1 MSKGEIIDFVVL
13 RITTE
18 LDKFQRTKTIPHTL
32 LEGALE
38 LQEIRDVYYDK
49 LPAKYQKIF
58 NKVLKEYHQNIGEN
72 FESLKLAMKK
82 DYARVVNNMSTEHES
97 FRFKEIMN
105 LYRPGMN
112 PVRAMYYQTREV
124 IRRFNPEH
132 PFHYWLVDLV
142 TDLEYNNIILDA
154 LGKDVRKLERI
165 IKRYYFPLIE
175 HGDGVPLELFHAK
188 QQLKD
193 FRHYYIFFRGL
204 KNWMPDE

>member
-58 NKVLKEYHQNIGEN
+58 NKVLKEYHQNIGKN
-72 FESLKLAMKK
+72 FDSLKTAMKK
-82 DYARVVNNMSTEHES
+82 DDARVINNMSTEHES
-97 FRFKEIMN
+97 FRFKEVMN
-105 LYRPGMN
+105 LYRKGMN
-112 PVRAMYYQTREV
+112 PVRALYYQTREV

-154 LGKDVRKLERI
+154 LGKDVRKYEGI

-204 KNWMPDE
+204 KDWTPDE

>member
-18 LDKFQRTKTIPHTL
+18 LDKFQRTKTIPHTF

-38 LQEIRDVYYDK
+38 LQEIQEVYYEK
-49 LPAKYQKIF
+49 LSEEYQKIF
-58 NKVLKEYHQNIGEN
+58 DELLKEYHQNIGKN
-72 FESLKLAMKK
+72 FESLKKAMKK

-105 LYRPGMN
+105 LYRPTMN
-112 PVRAMYYQTREV
+112 PVRAIYYQTREV

-132 PFHYWLVDLV
+132 PFHYWLVDLI
-142 TDLEYNNIILDA
+142 TDYEYNDILLDA
-154 LGKDVRKLERI
+154 LGKDVKKLEKI
-165 IKRYYFPLIE
+165 IKRYYFPLIN

-204 KNWMPDE
+204 KDWTPDE